1 MSKSKVTVQLN
12 HAAVGQLLKGGE
24 IQGLLRQYAD
34 SVQSSAGD
42 GYESSIIYG
51 KNRCW
56 AEVTSATPHAYYS
69 NLKHNTLLKALGS
82 AKQ

>member
-34 SVQSSAGD
+34 SVQSAAGD
-42 GYESSIIYG
+42 GYESNIIHG

-56 AEVTSATPHAYYS
+56 AEVTPATPHAYYS

>member
-24 IQGLLRQYAD
+24 IQGLLRQYAA
-34 SVQSSAGD
+34 SVQSTAGD
-42 GYESSIIYG
+42 GYESNIIHG

-56 AEVTSATPHAYYS
+56 AEVAPATAHAYYS